1 MTPLL
6 QIILCMTVL
15 TFVAIM
21 LGAILRNREWTL
33 DGMKVGLSNRDNLPE
48 ATPMGARAERAA
60 ANTKES
66 FILFL
71 ALALTAHLA
80 GFGEQAALGAE
91 VFIWARLVYLPVYIL
106 GIPYLRTVVWGVG
119 LAGLVMMLLA
129 MS

>member
-6 QIILCMTVL
+6 QIVLCMTVL
-15 TFVAIM
+15 TFAAIM

-33 DGMKVGLSNRDNLPE
+33 DGMKAGLSNRDNLPE

-71 ALALTAHLA
+71 ALAVTAHLA

-106 GIPYLRTVVWGVG
+106 GIPYLRTTVWGVG

>member
-48 ATPMGARAERAA
+48 ASPMGARAERAA

-106 GIPYLRTVVWGVG
+106 GIPYLRTAVWGVG